1 MLKLP
6 IRDWCDALGISQAA
20 LAKRAGM
27 TASVVSDYAHG
38 RRNPTVKSLTALAR
52 ALAREPWEFLRG
64 PLAGEGLPSED
75 DAREANVTWFRKLT
89 PSQKARASE
98 TSRKMA
104 LHAAAYARQHGGS
117 RARSERLRK
126 PQK

>member
-6 IRDWCDALGISQAA
+6 IQDWCDALGISQAA

-27 TASVVSDYAHG
+27 TASVVSDYARG
-38 RRNPTVKSLTALAR
+38 RRNPTVKSLAALAR

-64 PLAGEGLPSED
+64 PLPGEGLPSEEE
-75 DAREANVTWFRKLT
+75 AREANITWFRKLT

-104 LHAAAYARQHGGS
+104 LRASAYARQRGGRS
-117 RARSERLRK
+117 ARR
-126 PQK
+126 

>member
-6 IRDWCDALGISQAA
+6 IRDWCAALGISQAA

-27 TASVVSDYAHG
+27 TASVVSDYARG
-38 RRNPTVKSLTALAR
+38 RRNPTVKSLAALAR

-64 PLAGEGLPSED
+64 PLRGEGLPSED
-75 DAREANVTWFRKLT
+75 EAREANVAWFRKLT

-104 LHAAAYARQHGGS
+104 LRASEYARHQ
-117 RARSERLRK
+117 RSTRK
-126 PQK
+126 KLE

>member
-1 MLKLP
+1 MF
-6 IRDWCDALGISQAA
+6 AA
-20 LAKRAGM
+20 SWRAEVNAKQFA
-27 TASVVSDYAHG
+27 
-38 RRNPTVKSLTALAR
+38 K

-64 PLAGEGLPSED
+64 PLPGEGLPSED
-75 DAREANVTWFRKLT
+75 EAREANVTWFRKLT

-104 LHAAAYARQHGGS
+104 LRASEYARQHGGRS
-117 RARSERLRK
+117 ARLVKPRK